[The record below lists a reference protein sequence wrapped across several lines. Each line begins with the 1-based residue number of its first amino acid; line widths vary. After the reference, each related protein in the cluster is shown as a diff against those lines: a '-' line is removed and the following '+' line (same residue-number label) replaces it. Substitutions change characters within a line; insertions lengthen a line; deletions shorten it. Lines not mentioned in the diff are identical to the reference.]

1 MPYTQLGWAEI
12 EGAGAVD
19 LPHLIRDWYARTWFD
34 WHLKGDGRARQ
45 RLRAGDPFGALTSV
59 RSDIRQAVLL
69 RCGGGGLSWPTEVL
83 PFQEIAP

>member
-1 MPYTQLGWAEI
+1 M
-12 EGAGAVD
+12 AG
-19 LPHLIRDWYARTWFD
+19 RE
-34 WHLKGDGRARQ
+34 

-69 RCGGGGLSWPTEVL
+69 RCGGGWLSWPAEAL